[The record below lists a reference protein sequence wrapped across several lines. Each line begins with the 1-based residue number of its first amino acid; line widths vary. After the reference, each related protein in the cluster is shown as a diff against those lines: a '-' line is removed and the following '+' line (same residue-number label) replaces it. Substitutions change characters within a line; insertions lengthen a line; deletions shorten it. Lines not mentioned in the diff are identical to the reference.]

1 MKNSNSLSRST
12 YKLAATS
19 IACAL
24 AVGLVAPALADAL
37 VSGRVVDNRQQLLAG
52 AEVSIIELQLKR
64 TTAADGRFLFP
75 KLPAGNYTLR
85 VDYLGAAISTL
96 NVQVAD
102 QPLLLAD
109 IKLSSKPAA
118 KAVANSK
125 ASSNHLEHI
134 EVNGQSGA
142 MSKALNRQRNAGGIV
157 TVASTDELGQFPDSN
172 VSEALQRLAG
182 LSVERDQGEGRFV
195 RVRGLAP
202 DYNAVTYNG
211 TQLAAPDAGRR
222 AVALD
227 VIPSDLLESVEVNKT
242 LSPDMP
248 AGSLGGTVEIKSLSA
263 FDRSSD
269 FYSLT
274 AENGYNQLVSAHS
287 PKVSGVYS
295 TILDAGGE
303 TDTFGIA
310 LAGSYA
316 KRKFGSD
323 NVETGGSWDFEEGLE
338 EFELRDYQISRERI
352 GLALNL
358 DYRPGN
364 NSEYYLRSLYS
375 RFTDAEARQGLT
387 VEFADPQAAGQT
399 GEATLIRSLK
409 QRDEAQSINALV
421 LGTKQLVGNWEWLL
435 EAGTSQAEE
444 DTPFNIAGA
453 DFAQDVDAGIGFTGQ
468 QQIKLTAPTAA
479 YLAEG
484 YELDEVEMGDTF
496 TEETER
502 NAKFD
507 LSREIIQPHGA
518 LQIKTGFKVSQREK
532 TADEQVWA
540 FKGLDEEGVSKL
552 GLSDYVTSSVNYGLG
567 LMGQAIDPAKIY
579 ALVNSLDRS
588 DFVDDVESQINNFQV
603 DEDLSA
609 AYLMAQWERE
619 QWQLIGG
626 VRYEHEQRD
635 ARGVRYDDTASA
647 NNKETFSQNQLKTSE
662 GYWLPALIGRYNLS
676 EQSIVRAAV
685 STGLVR
691 PNFQQLAPAYLLEED
706 DGDLEASFGNPA
718 LKALRSINY
727 DLGFEHYADDLG
739 VLSGMLFYKQ
749 ISNFIYEADLAG
761 QPGYEEFAKAETFI
775 NGADATLYGL
785 ELNAVH
791 QVADYGNWLDH
802 LLISA
807 NLTITGSDADLDWLD
822 DGKWQQR
829 STPLPSQ
836 SDRTANLAV
845 GYESDKLS
853 IRLAANFK
861 SAYLAEVG
869 DITDSVYDVYADDH
883 LQFDFSSKY
892 KMNRGMQL
900 YFNVVNLNDE
910 PYYAY
915 TGRQAYNFQYETYG
929 RTFVLGL
936 QITNW

>member
-1 MKNSNSLSRST
+1 MNNFKVLHQSNSHGHPGHKST
-12 YKLAATS
+12 YKLAATT

-24 AVGLVAPALADAL
+24 ALGLSTPALADAP

-52 AEVSIIELQLKR
+52 AEVSIVELQLKR

-75 KLPAGNYTLR
+75 KLPAGSYTLR
-85 VDYLGAAISTL
+85 VDYLGAAISTS
-96 NVQVAD
+96 NFQIAD
-102 QPLLLAD
+102 TPLQLAD
-109 IKLSSKPAA
+109 IKLAA
-118 KAVANSK
+118 KSAASANT
-125 ASSNHLEHI
+125 LEHI
-134 EVNGQSGA
+134 EITGQSGA

-211 TQLAAPDAGRR
+211 TQLAAPEAGRR

-242 LSPDMP
+242 LTPDMP

-269 FYSLT
+269 FYSMT
-274 AENGYNQLVSAHS
+274 AENGYNELVSANS

-295 TILDAGGE
+295 TMLDAAGE
-303 TDTFGIA
+303 TDALGIA

-323 NVETGGSWDFEEGLE
+323 NVETGGSWDFDEGLE
-338 EFELRDYQISRERI
+338 EFELRDYEISRERI

-364 NSEYYLRSLYS
+364 TSEYYLRSLYS
-375 RFTDAEARQGLT
+375 RFTDAEARQGLI
-387 VEFADPQAAGQT
+387 VEFADPQAASKT

-421 LGTKQLVGNWEWLL
+421 LGTKQLVGNWEWQL
-435 EAGTSQAEE
+435 EGGTSQAEE
-444 DTPFNIAGA
+444 DTTFNIAGA
-453 DFAQDVDAGIGFTGQ
+453 DFAQELDDGVGFTGQ

-484 YELDEVEMGDTF
+484 YALDEVEMGDTF

-502 NAKFD
+502 NARFD
-507 LSREIIQPHGA
+507 LSREMIQPNGA
-518 LQIKTGFKVSQREK
+518 LQLKTGFKVSQREK

-540 FKGLDEEGVSKL
+540 FKDLDEEGVSKL
-552 GLSDYVTSSVNYGLG
+552 GLNDYAAGQVDYGLG
-567 LMGQAIDPAKIY
+567 MMGQAIDPAKIY
-579 ALVNSLDRS
+579 ALVNTLDRS

-635 ARGVRYDDTASA
+635 ARGVRYEDTT
-647 NNKETFSQNQLKTSE
+647 ETFSQNQLTTSE

-718 LKALRSINY
+718 LKALRSTNF
-727 DLGFEHYADDLG
+727 DLGFEHYADELG
-739 VLSGMLFYKQ
+739 VLSGMLFYKD

-775 NGADATLYGL
+775 NGADASLYGL

-791 QVADYGNWLDH
+791 QVSGYGNWLDH
-802 LLISA
+802 LLVST

-836 SDRTANLAV
+836 SDRTANLAL

-853 IRLAANFK
+853 VRLAANYK

-869 DITDSVYDVYADDH
+869 DLTDSAYDVFADDH
-883 LQFDFSSKY
+883 LQLDFSSKY
-892 KMNRGMQL
+892 KINSGIQL

>member
-1 MKNSNSLSRST
+1 MNNFRFKQARLALSCAVALG
-12 YKLAATS
+12 LA
-19 IACAL
+19 
-24 AVGLVAPALADAL
+24 APALADAQ
-37 VSGRVVDNRQQLLAG
+37 VSGRIVDSRQQLLAG
-52 AEVSIIELQLKR
+52 AEVSIPQLQLKR
-64 TTAADGRFLFP
+64 ATTADGRFVFP
-75 KLPAGNYTLR
+75 KLAAGQYNL
-85 VDYLGAAISTL
+85 VVKYLGAAPTT
-96 NVQVAD
+96 VPFTVTD
-102 QPLLLAD
+102 QPLQLAD
-109 IKLSSKPAA
+109 IKLTAI
-118 KAVANSK
+118 
-125 ASSNHLEHI
+125 SNQLEHI
-134 EVNGQSGA
+134 EVTGQSGA
-142 MSKALNRQRNAGGIV
+142 VSKALNRQRNAGGIV

-211 TQLAAPDAGRR
+211 TQLAAPEAGRR

-269 FYSLT
+269 FYSFT
-274 AENGYNQLVSAHS
+274 GENGYNQLVSAHS

-295 TILDAGGE
+295 TILDAAGE
-303 TDTFGIA
+303 TDVLGIA

-323 NVETGGSWDFEEGLE
+323 NVETGGNWDFDEGLE

-352 GLALNL
+352 GVALNL

-364 NSEYYLRSLYS
+364 NHEYYLRTLYS
-375 RFTDAEARQGLT
+375 SFTDAEQRQGLI
-387 VEFADPQAAGQT
+387 VELADPLQAGNS

-409 QRDEAQSINALV
+409 QRDEAQTINALV

-435 EAGTSQAEE
+435 EAGTSKADE
-444 DTPFNIAGA
+444 DTPFNIAAA
-453 DFAQDVDAGIGFTGQ
+453 DFAQDFDAGIGFSGGQ
-468 QQIKLTAPTAA
+468 QINLTAPNDA

-496 TEETER
+496 TKETEQ
-502 NAKFD
+502 NARFD
-507 LSREIIQPHGA
+507 LSREIIQPNGV
-518 LQIKTGFKVSQREK
+518 LQLKTGFKVSQREK
-532 TADEQVWA
+532 MADEQVWA
-540 FKGLDEEGVSKL
+540 FKDLADEGVSKL
-552 GLSDYVTSSVNYGLG
+552 SLADYAAGNVDYGLG
-567 LMGQAIDPAKIY
+567 QMGLAIDPAKIY

-635 ARGVRYDDTASA
+635 ARGVRYDDTT
-647 NNKETFSQNQLKTSE
+647 EIFSQNQLKTSE
-662 GYWLPALIGRYNLS
+662 GDWLPALIGRYNLS

-718 LKALRSINY
+718 LKALRSTNY
-727 DLGFEHYADDLG
+727 DLGFEHYADELG
-739 VLSGMLFYKQ
+739 VLSGMVFYKQ

-761 QPGYEEFAKAETFI
+761 QPGYEAFAKAETFI
-775 NGADATLYGL
+775 NGADASLYGL

-791 QVADYGNWLDH
+791 QVSGFGNWLDQ

-807 NLTITGSDADLDWLD
+807 NLTITGSDAELDWLD
-822 DGKWQQR
+822 DEQWQQR
-829 STPLPSQ
+829 RTPLPSQ
-836 SDRTANLAV
+836 SDRTANLAL
-845 GYESDKLS
+845 GYESDLLS
-853 IRLAANFK
+853 VRLAANYK
-861 SAYLAEVG
+861 SKYLAEVG
-869 DITDSVYDVYADDH
+869 DISDSAYDVYADDH
-883 LQFDFSSKY
+883 LQLDFSSKY
-892 KMNRGMQL
+892 KINSGVQL

-915 TGRQAYNFQYETYG
+915 TGRKNANFQYETYG
-929 RTFVLGL
+929 RTFVLGV